1 MTRCLSFYLLLG
13 LVAGCSGFDGD
24 DPAGEAQNGVLKE
37 QTATIEKARAVEL
50 QIHDAAEKQREAIE
64 RQGG

>member
-1 MTRCLSFYLLLG
+1 MTRYLSFYLLLG

-24 DPAGEAQNGVLKE
+24 DPAGEARNRVLQE
-37 QTATIEKARAVEL
+37 QTATIEKARTVDL
-50 QIHDAAEKQREAIE
+50 QIHDAAARQREVIE